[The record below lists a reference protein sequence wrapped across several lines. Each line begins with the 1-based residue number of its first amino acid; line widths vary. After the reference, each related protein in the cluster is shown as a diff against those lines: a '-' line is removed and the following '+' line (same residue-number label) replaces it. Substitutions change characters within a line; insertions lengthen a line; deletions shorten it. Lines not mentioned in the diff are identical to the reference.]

1 MYDWEMERAMD
12 WFTRTNSAR
21 WVSPPSYD
29 DWRSTRPEALIP
41 YVIEST
47 NRGERGMDIYS
58 RLLKERI
65 ILLGTPIEDQI
76 ANVIV
81 AQLLYLQH
89 DDPDRDISLY
99 INSPGGSITAGLA
112 IYDTMHVISPE
123 VSTVCVGMA
132 GSMATPILAGGT
144 KGKRYSLPNST
155 IHMHPAGGG
164 ARGYAPDVEIMA
176 RELIRMQQVIR
187 ELLAKDTGQ
196 PIERI
201 ARDFDR
207 DLFLTPE
214 QAKEYG
220 IIDEILNREEL
231 ASKQA

>member
-1 MYDWEMERAMD
+1 MD
-12 WFTRTNSAR
+12 WS
-21 WVSPPSYD
+21 SPYSFEWTSP
-29 DWRSTRPEALIP
+29 RPESLIP

-47 NRGERGMDIYS
+47 SRGERGMDIFS

-65 ILLGTPIEDQI
+65 ILLGTPIDDQI
-76 ANVIV
+76 ANLIV
-81 AQLLYLQH
+81 AQLLFLEH
-89 DDPDRDISLY
+89 DDPERDVSLY

-112 IYDTMHVISPE
+112 IYDTMRAIRPD

-132 GSMATPILAGGT
+132 GSMATILLAGGA
-144 KGKRYSLPNST
+144 KGKRFSLPHST

-176 RELIRMQQVIR
+176 RELLREQQLTR
-187 ELLAKDTGQ
+187 ELLARDTGQ
-196 PIERI
+196 PIDRI

-207 DLFLTPE
+207 DLFMTPD

-231 ASKQA
+231 TKPAENR

>member
-1 MYDWEMERAMD
+1 MNWISAYKMD
-12 WFTRTNSAR
+12 WS
-21 WVSPPSYD
+21 SYH
-29 DWRSTRPEALIP
+29 PEQLIP
-41 YVIEST
+41 MVVEST
-47 NRGERGMDIYS
+47 NRGERAFDIYS

-76 ANVIV
+76 ANLIV
-81 AQLLYLQH
+81 AQLLFLEH
-89 DDPDRDISLY
+89 EDPERDISLY

-112 IYDTMHVISPE
+112 IYDTMRAIRPD

-132 GSMATPILAGGT
+132 GSMATPILAGGA
-144 KGKRYSLPNST
+144 KGKRFSLPHST

-176 RELIRMQQVIR
+176 KELLRMQQLVR
-187 ELLAKDTGQ
+187 ELLSKDTGQ
-196 PIERI
+196 PVDRI

-207 DLFLTPE
+207 DLFMTPE

-220 IIDEILNREEL
+220 IIDEILNRDEL
-231 ASKQA
+231 AAREDKR

>member
-1 MYDWEMERAMD
+1 MD
-12 WFTRTNSAR
+12 WTSKQNIIWS
-21 WVSPPSYD
+21 SP
-29 DWRSTRPEALIP
+29 RPEALIP
-41 YVIEST
+41 MVVEST
-47 NRGERGMDIYS
+47 NRGERAFDIYS

-76 ANVIV
+76 ANLIV
-81 AQLLYLQH
+81 AQLLFLEH
-89 DDPDRDISLY
+89 DDPERDIHLY

-112 IYDTMHVISPE
+112 IYDTMRAIRPD

-132 GSMATPILAGGT
+132 GSMATPILAGGA
-144 KGKRYSLPNST
+144 KGKRYSLPHST

-176 RELIRMQQVIR
+176 PVLFLISQVVR

-196 PIERI
+196 SIDRI
-201 ARDFDR
+201 AKDFDR
-207 DLFLTPE
+207 DLFMNPE

-220 IIDEILNREEL
+220 IIDEILTREEMGGL
-231 ASKQA
+231 TEKR

>member
-1 MYDWEMERAMD
+1 MD
-12 WFTRTNSAR
+12 WKSSVR
-21 WVSPPSYD
+21 V
-29 DWRSTRPEALIP
+29 DWTAPQPQSLIP
-41 YVIEST
+41 MVVEST
-47 NRGERGMDIYS
+47 NRGERAFDIYS

-65 ILLGTPIEDQI
+65 ILLGTPVEDQI
-76 ANVIV
+76 ANLIV
-81 AQLLYLQH
+81 AQLLFLEH
-89 DDPDRDISLY
+89 EDPERDIWLY

-112 IYDTMHVISPE
+112 IYDTMQVIRPD
-123 VSTVCVGMA
+123 VCTICVGMA
-132 GSMATPILAGGT
+132 GSMATPILAGGAR
-144 KGKRYSLPNST
+144 GKRYSLPNST

-176 RELIRMQQVIR
+176 RELLREQQLIR

-207 DLFLTPE
+207 DLFMNPV

-220 IIDEILNREEL
+220 IIDEILSREDMSNL
-231 ASKQA
+231 QQR

>member
-1 MYDWEMERAMD
+1 MD
-12 WFTRTNSAR
+12 WKSSVR
-21 WVSPPSYD
+21 V
-29 DWRSTRPEALIP
+29 DWTAPQPELLIP

-76 ANVIV
+76 ANLIV
-81 AQLLYLQH
+81 AQLLFLEH
-89 DDPDRDISLY
+89 DDPEQDISLY

-112 IYDTMHVISPE
+112 IYDTMRAIRPD

-132 GSMATPILAGGT
+132 GSMATILLAGGT
-144 KGKRYSLPNST
+144 KGKRFSLPNST

-176 RELIRMQQVIR
+176 RELLREQQLTR
-187 ELLAKDTGQ
+187 ELLSKDTGQ
-196 PIERI
+196 PIDRI

-207 DLFLTPE
+207 DLFMSPD

-220 IIDEILNREEL
+220 IIDDILTRDDVAKSTGSNL
-231 ASKQA
+231 

>member
-1 MYDWEMERAMD
+1 MNWA
-12 WFTRTNSAR
+12 S
-21 WVSPPSYD
+21 SYYLN
-29 DWRSTRPEALIP
+29 WSSERPEALIP

-81 AQLLYLQH
+81 AQLLFLEH
-89 DDPDRDISLY
+89 EDPERDISLY
-99 INSPGGSITAGLA
+99 INSPGGSITAGMA
-112 IYDTMHVISPE
+112 IYDTMRAIRPD

-144 KGKRYSLPNST
+144 KGKRFSLPHST

-176 RELIRMQQVIR
+176 RELLRMQQLVR

-196 PIERI
+196 SVERI
-201 ARDFDR
+201 AKDFDR
-207 DLFLTPE
+207 DLFMTPE

-220 IIDEILNREEL
+220 IIDEILNREDLPARTE
-231 ASKQA
+231 SR

>member
-1 MYDWEMERAMD
+1 MH
-12 WFTRTNSAR
+12 
-21 WVSPPSYD
+21 
-29 DWRSTRPEALIP
+29 DWRSKIDIAWTSPYPEALIP
-41 YVIEST
+41 YVIESSP
-47 NRGERGMDIYS
+47 RGERGMDIYS

-76 ANVIV
+76 ANLIV
-81 AQLLYLQH
+81 AQLLFLEH
-89 DDPDRDISLY
+89 EDPERDIHLY

-112 IYDTMHVISPE
+112 IYDTMRAIRPD

-132 GSMATPILAGGT
+132 GSMATPILAGGAR
-144 KGKRYSLPNST
+144 GKRYSLPHST

-176 RELIRMQQVIR
+176 RELLREQQLIR

-196 PIERI
+196 PMDRI
-201 ARDFDR
+201 AKDFDR
-207 DLFLTPE
+207 DLFMDPN

-220 IIDEILNREEL
+220 IIDEILTKDEMGALTE
-231 ASKQA
+231 KH

>member
-1 MYDWEMERAMD
+1 MD
-12 WFTRTNSAR
+12 WTTKTTFDWS
-21 WVSPPSYD
+21 SP
-29 DWRSTRPEALIP
+29 RPEALIP
-41 YVIEST
+41 MVVEST
-47 NRGERGMDIYS
+47 NRGERAFDIYS

-76 ANVIV
+76 ANLIV
-81 AQLLYLQH
+81 AQLLFLEH
-89 DDPDRDISLY
+89 DDPERDIHLY

-112 IYDTMHVISPE
+112 IYDTMRAIRPD

-132 GSMATPILAGGT
+132 GSMATPILAGGA

-176 RELIRMQQVIR
+176 REIIR

-196 PIERI
+196 PIDRI

-207 DLFLTPE
+207 DLFMNPQ

-220 IIDEILNREEL
+220 IIDEIFSREEM
-231 ASKQA
+231 ST